1 MLIYSKI
8 DGFHKF
14 AKYTLCPPK
23 SNPDYGSA
31 YGAYCTRN
39 CIVSVLLHEQK
50 VHTLSTKHKTTQS

>member
-31 YGAYCTRN
+31 FSKIFVKN
-39 CIVSVLLHEQK
+39 KEL
-50 VHTLSTKHKTTQS
+50 LSTIFHAEGPMLIGTKSSINT

>member
-31 YGAYCTRN
+31 LNMYNIMDFELSSITSVECYH
-39 CIVSVLLHEQK
+39 IVDLNLRD
-50 VHTLSTKHKTTQS
+50 L